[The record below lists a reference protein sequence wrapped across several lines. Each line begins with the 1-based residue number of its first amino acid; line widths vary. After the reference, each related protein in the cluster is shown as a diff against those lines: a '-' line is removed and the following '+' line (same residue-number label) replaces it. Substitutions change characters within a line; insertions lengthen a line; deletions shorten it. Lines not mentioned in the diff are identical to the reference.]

1 MQKMTTST
9 LTTLAATTALL
20 LTTPSFADIYVG
32 GKLGYSTLS
41 DSCYLDKN
49 CDTDS
54 FGAALHLG
62 YDFNDY
68 VALEYGV
75 DYLGSFESNF
85 NTAGKNTIDG
95 KLSAIT
101 LAPKFNL
108 PLNDSWGLF
117 AKLGAAYMVSGH
129 EKDVVPTASIGAE
142 YKIDYNWELRAE
154 YQRYQNMSG
163 DIINSLDGNFFAVGF
178 NYRFGNEPVTKEEEV
193 VEVRPVAR
201 IVEHVYPAQIETIRF
216 SFDSD
221 DSKTNL
227 TKTVEVLKAYPQA
240 QVEITGYTDSIG
252 SSKYNQKLS
261 EERALSVAENLYEKG
276 IDKQRMTYNGM
287 GEENPVESNETE
299 SGREANR
306 RVEVVIPAFKYQ
318 TTEQQ

>member
-1 MQKMTTST
+1 MSKLSLTAIAALTTSM
-9 LTTLAATTALL
+9 LA
-20 LTTPSFADIYVG
+20 TPSLADIYVG
-32 GKLGYSTLS
+32 GKLGYSALS
-41 DSCYLDKN
+41 DSCHLDKN
-49 CDTDS
+49 CDNDS
-54 FGAALHLG
+54 MGAALHLG
-62 YDFNDY
+62 YDFDDY

-75 DYLGSFESNF
+75 DYLGSFKSNF
-85 NTAGKNTIDG
+85 NTNGKNTIDG

-108 PLNDSWGLF
+108 SLNDSWDVF
-117 AKLGAAYMVSGH
+117 AKLGAAYMISGD
-129 EKDVVPTASIGAE
+129 EKDLVPTASIGVE

-154 YQRYQNMSG
+154 YQRYQSMSG

-178 NYRFGNEPVTKEEEV
+178 NYRFGNEPVIKEEI

-318 TTEQQ
+318 TEEQQ